1 MAVVYEYLIGPN
13 MEKVAAA
20 SLERKAQAPGEDGNI
35 FSEIEAAV
43 YTCTCTCNEDDSY
56 SMLDTKHLSPS
67 FKFSVFLYGLISRI
81 LIDMICL

>member
-43 YTCTCTCNEDDSY
+43 
-56 SMLDTKHLSPS
+56 
-67 FKFSVFLYGLISRI
+67 
-81 LIDMICL
+81 